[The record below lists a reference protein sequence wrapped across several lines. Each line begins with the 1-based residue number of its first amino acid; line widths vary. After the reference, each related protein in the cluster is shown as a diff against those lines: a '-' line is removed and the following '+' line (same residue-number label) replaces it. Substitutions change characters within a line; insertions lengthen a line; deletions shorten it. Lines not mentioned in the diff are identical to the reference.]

1 MSLFDNSSSLI
12 SKGMTPHKVDPK
24 TLPVGLGI
32 FQRGS
37 DPKHF
42 EILPTPGTFLT
53 PEQYMY
59 LCSQMKCVR

>member
-1 MSLFDNSSSLI
+1 
-12 SKGMTPHKVDPK
+12 MTPHKVDPK